1 MTVTEWTT
9 SFYIFALFL
18 WVVLRLKRIGSREP
32 GLPPGPPTVPLLG
45 NLHIFPAEYAHYR
58 FTDWARIYGDIYSLK
73 VGPGTVIVITSAA
86 AVKELMDKRSA
97 STADRPPNHMADVVA
112 GGSNMVL
119 SRYSDVW
126 RVLRKNAHAV
136 LTPKASLEHV
146 PIQSAEATQLMYDIL
161 QTPEAFYTH
170 VRRYS
175 SSTILSITYGKRCLR
190 YESPEATLF
199 FKAQHL
205 WELVLEPGAHPPV
218 DLLPFLQH
226 LPGAWKSLCKEARRL
241 QRQLYFGLL
250 DECQARLQHGQE
262 NGCFMEKVLQNQE
275 LLGLNREL
283 AGYLGGVLIEGG
295 SDTTSSFL
303 QSLILALVA
312 FPEAQRKAQEEMNKV
327 VGDQRLPTLD
337 DFADLPYI
345 QAIIKEVCL
354 PSKLPTGRFPHVPFL
369 WQTHRFRPVAP
380 VAIPH
385 GMLAAEEYRGY
396 MIPKGATIFVNTW
409 GIFHNPDVYDEPEVF
424 NPDRYLLT
432 EHGTK
437 PGVDDSH
444 FRSTLVFGSGRRI
457 CPGMHLANHSL
468 MINTMNL
475 IWAFQF
481 SPTKDPV
488 TSATLPVD
496 IFAYE
501 KGILTAPRPFQCHI
515 APRSEGKVNLIKRAF
530 LDAED
535 VFVKF
540 ESGITAED
548 KEWVEK
554 YRARVM

>member
-1 MTVTEWTT
+1 MTVTEW
-9 SFYIFALFL
+9 SIWFYVLALLVWGAFI
-18 WVVLRLKRIGSREP
+18 LKKIGSREL

-45 NLHIFPAEYAHYR
+45 NLHIFPTEYAHYK
-58 FTDWARIYGDIYSLK
+58 FTEWARIYGDVYSLK
-73 VGPGTVIVITSAA
+73 VGPSTAIVITSAA

-97 STADRPPNHMADVVA
+97 STADRPPHHMADVVT
-112 GGSNMVL
+112 GGLNMVL
-119 SRYSDVW
+119 ARYSDAW
-126 RVLRKNAHAV
+126 RVLRKNAHAM
-136 LTPKASLEHV
+136 LTPKASLEHL
-146 PIQSAEATQLMYDIL
+146 PIQRAEAAQLMYDIL
-161 QTPEAFYTH
+161 QAPEAFYTH

-175 SSTILSITYGKRCLR
+175 NSTILSITYGKRCPR

-205 WELVLEPGAHPPV
+205 WELVLEPGAHPPL
-218 DLLPFLQH
+218 DLLPFLRH
-226 LPGAWKSLCKEARRL
+226 LPGAWKRLCKETRHL

-250 DECQARLQHGQE
+250 DECQERLQHGQE
-262 NGCFMEKVLQNQE
+262 NGCFMENILQNQE
-275 LLGLNREL
+275 LLGFNREL

-303 QSLILALVA
+303 QSLILALVE

-345 QAIIKEVCL
+345 QAVVKE
-354 PSKLPTGRFPHVPFL
+354 
-369 WQTHRFRPVAP
+369 THRFRPVAP
-380 VAIPH
+380 VAVPH
-385 GMLAAEEYRGY
+385 GMLAAEEYHGY

-409 GIFHNPDVYDEPEVF
+409 GIFHDPDVYDEPEVF

-437 PGVDDSH
+437 PGVDDSA
-444 FRSTLVFGSGRRI
+444 FRSTLAFGSGRRI
-457 CPGMHLANHSL
+457 CPGMHLANNSL
-468 MINTMNL
+468 MLNTMNL

-481 SPTKDPV
+481 SPAKDPV
-488 TSATLPVD
+488 TGATLPID
-496 IFAYE
+496 IFDYE
-501 KGILTAPRPFQCHI
+501 KGILTAPRPFQCRI
-515 APRSEGKVNLIKRAF
+515 TPRSEGKAKLIKRAF

-548 KEWVEK
+548 KEWVER
-554 YRARVM
+554 YRAHVM